1 VGHFRI
7 AATLSRAGRRR
18 DEWYRS
24 VGGPQRATAIRLF
37 KAHVLGRA
45 RSRHSPRGQALLPCP
60 RDRGL
65 KVRDEIYEDIVSKGW
80 NEKRQAFLQHYGS
93 ASLDAANLMM
103 ALTFFLAPTDPRM
116 LATLDAT
123 LLPLEKGGLTANGLV
138 YRYNIKEAGDGLSGE
153 EGTQYLHVWLVEAL
167 TRAGRHDRSRLE
179 EARLIFER
187 RSALPTML
195 PLRGRHRASRRRP
208 GKLPAS
214 FHAPRPGPRRVQL
227 GPRAGARPIMRP
239 GWSNDVVVRAMP
251 YHG

>member
-1 VGHFRI
+1 MAKAPRKRWQGRLPGPR
-7 AATLSRAGRRR
+7 AKPNGLSREPLQAGKHGA
-18 DEWYRS
+18 EAA
-24 VGGPQRATAIRLF
+24 Q
-37 KAHVLGRA
+37 GRA
-45 RSRHSPRGQALLPCP
+45 ASQVPPAKNSFGAQDKKEARV
-60 RDRGL
+60 L
-65 KVRDEIYEDIVSKGW
+65 KIFGIIPFGNFS
-80 NEKRQAFLQHYGS
+80 NSQ
-93 ASLDAANLMM
+93 N
-103 ALTFFLAPTDPRM
+103 FFM
-116 LATLDAT
+116 
-123 LLPLEKGGLTANGLV
+123 GLTANGLV